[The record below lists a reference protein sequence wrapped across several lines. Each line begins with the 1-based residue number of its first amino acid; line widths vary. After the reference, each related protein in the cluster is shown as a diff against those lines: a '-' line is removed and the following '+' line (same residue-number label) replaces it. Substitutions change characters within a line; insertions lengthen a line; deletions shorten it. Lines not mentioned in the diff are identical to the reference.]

1 MLCKN
6 REGDITIEENSQDKV
21 LKLLYGNMIG
31 RAFLKVVTRPFI
43 SKAAGYILS
52 TKLSSKFVTPFV
64 NSNNINMSE
73 CEERLY
79 KSYNDFFT
87 RTVKDGYR
95 PINMTENVLIS
106 PADGRVSAYKI
117 NDNSVFQIK
126 DTYYT
131 IESITRSKKVAEHY
145 KNGYCVI
152 IRLCVDNIHRY
163 YYPDNGVVGKSKFI
177 KGVLH
182 TVNPEALNYYDIY
195 KENSRECTLLHTENF
210 GTIMQIEVGALMVGK
225 ILNNH
230 KRGTH
235 FNKGE
240 EKGMFEFGGSTVVL
254 LIENDKVILDNDLLI
269 NTDQGYETEVK
280 IGEKIGM
287 RKRDS

>member
-6 REGDITIEENSQDKV
+6 REGDITIEENSQDRV
-21 LKLLYGNMIG
+21 LKLLYGNIVG
-31 RAFLKVVTRPFI
+31 RAFLNVITKPFLSKVVGN
-43 SKAAGYILS
+43 ALS
-52 TKLSSKFVTPFV
+52 TKLSSKLV
-64 NSNNINMSE
+64 NSFIKTNNINMYE
-73 CEERLY
+73 CEERSY

-95 PINMTENVLIS
+95 PINMDENVLIS

-117 NDNSVFQIK
+117 NENSIFQIK
-126 DTYYT
+126 NTYYT
-131 IESITRSKKVAEHY
+131 IESITRSKTVAEKY

-152 IRLCVDNIHRY
+152 VRLCVDNIHRY

-195 KENSRECTLLHTENF
+195 KENSRECTLLHTDNF

-235 FNKGE
+235 FNKGQ

-254 LIENDKVILDNDLLI
+254 LIENNKVLLDNDLLV
-269 NTDQGYETEVK
+269 NTKEGYETEVK
-280 IGEKIGM
+280 IGEKIGQ
-287 RKRDS
+287 RNI